1 MFFDH
6 QILKLI
12 TRKMYFF
19 PIAKLSTR
27 DNTYIEFWIHRI
39 LNFSPKPQF
48 IYQFF
53 SSLSDQIFQLPIRD
67 NFGNSSAHI
76 KNAGAPPADDF
87 RLSLKKLFTYSE

>member
-6 QILKLI
+6 QILKLN

-48 IYQFF
+48 IHQFF